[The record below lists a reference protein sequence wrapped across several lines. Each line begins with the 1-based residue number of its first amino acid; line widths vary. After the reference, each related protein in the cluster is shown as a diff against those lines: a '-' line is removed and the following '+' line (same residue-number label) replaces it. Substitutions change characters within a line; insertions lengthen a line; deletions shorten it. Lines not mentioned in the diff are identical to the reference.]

1 MTTKFLLDEHIS
13 PRAARVLVEA
23 GIDTTCVNGSFL
35 TGKSDDLV
43 LEAAIAEGRILVTY
57 NRSDFEPLLA
67 GYIARKAALPG
78 LVFVHRPTW
87 PTERPEALATE
98 LVSLA
103 KRIDEGRQSAAYG
116 LILSRPR
123 GPAGTS

>member
-1 MTTKFLLDEHIS
+1 MTARFLLDEHIS
-13 PRAARVLVEA
+13 PRAARVLIEA
-23 GIDTTCVNGSFL
+23 GIDATCVNGSPL
-35 TGKSDDLV
+35 AGKSDDLV
-43 LEAAIAEGRILVTY
+43 LEAAIAEDRILVTY

-67 GYIARKAALPG
+67 EYVARKTALPG

-103 KRIDEGRQSAAYG
+103 KRVDAGTQSAAYG
-116 LILSRPR
+116 LILGRPK
-123 GPAGTS
+123 